1 MRLFH
6 IVKGSTLL
14 FLGKLSKQCGVVVKK
29 VCNQDSLEVL
39 SLVFFFFNTL
49 DMLVYYKHWGKP
61 VLLEVIWLYHILI
74 ISHVQVCFLPGTLAL
89 GATKGITKAKAM
101 EENLLTFEDL
111 ENLKLAEDLAK
122 TCYEMY
128 SVTSTGL
135 APEIAYFNSEVS
147 CFYIYY
153 GFFLWECVF

>member
-1 MRLFH
+1 M
-6 IVKGSTLL
+6 
-14 FLGKLSKQCGVVVKK
+14 
-29 VCNQDSLEVL
+29 
-39 SLVFFFFNTL
+39 
-49 DMLVYYKHWGKP
+49 
-61 VLLEVIWLYHILI
+61 
-74 ISHVQVCFLPGTLAL
+74 PGTLAL

-153 GFFLWECVF
+153 GFFFVRICSLTYYIYVDIDNLLLLLELSFLY

>member
-1 MRLFH
+1 M
-6 IVKGSTLL
+6 
-14 FLGKLSKQCGVVVKK
+14 
-29 VCNQDSLEVL
+29 
-39 SLVFFFFNTL
+39 
-49 DMLVYYKHWGKP
+49 
-61 VLLEVIWLYHILI
+61 
-74 ISHVQVCFLPGTLAL
+74 PGTLAL

-101 EENLLTFEDL
+101 EKNLLTFEDL

-147 CFYIYY
+147 SFYIYY
-153 GFFLWECVF
+153 GFFL